1 MRFLQ
6 KRTVFVGLI
15 IAVLV
20 VLLVWQMVSPF
31 RPIMNTGNM
40 TFVGL
45 QVTNSLV
52 DWVMMV
58 IEAALP
64 VVFTLSLWAQRREI
78 SSGEERFFY

>member
-1 MRFLQ
+1 
-6 KRTVFVGLI
+6 
-15 IAVLV
+15 
-20 VLLVWQMVSPF
+20 
-31 RPIMNTGNM
+31 MNTGNM